1 MELKDIIKLEN
12 EVKIKQAKL
21 VELDRECNELH
32 NKKIALMQ
40 EIFKFDNTRK
50 DRVEKLKEIGEDIK
64 KAEAELKKS
73 KAEGVE
79 INNRNKA
86 EVALIVKKEADI
98 ESEKDKLATERE
110 ALIKAKDDLK
120 AKLLQHSKD
129 MVKLNNDRESL
140 EKDTVALKEK
150 EKRFSAD
157 LKNIDELKTAID
169 KKQAEQANT
178 SGRLTALSDQLTAK
192 KNELAESQNK
202 INASRMEIAD
212 RLVMAEKAEKELA
225 GKIKDA
231 ENSKKTAELK
241 EATLNR
247 VLDGLQKREE
257 MLKLKELRFQKLMT
271 DKLTKEEIERLEKD
285 LGK

>member
-79 INNRNKA
+79 INNRNKS